1 MMFLR
6 PRHVPESHDKL
17 LNAELTACQTAE
29 DIARVVLRQG
39 EQELSPTNVVC
50 ALARLARLA
59 RGQHAGAAAVSH
71 ALDALEGHVAERAGR
86 YRPRDTASAAYSL
99 AQLGRRGGRAMRA
112 LSAAALPQLAVISPR
127 HLARLLLAAGDHQ
140 LLMHGAPQVMSR
152 MSALTAS
159 ELVMLLGAYSQA
171 DKALPPTLLSR
182 LGSALLPLLGQLR
195 PIELTAAVGAMAA
208 ARHTQFEGM
217 EALLDGIAAR
227 AARVMGRFRP
237 AELARLLGGLA
248 ALDHRSPGLFALAAG
263 PAVQM
268 LRHFRPTELV
278 ALLGAYAHLR
288 HRAPALFEVAAPV
301 ALAGLAAGEGNALAE
316 LLTACG
322 DTRHT
327 PPSLLLSFSQR
338 IAQDAA
344 AGGGTLA
351 GSGPRAAA
359 RAACTFATT
368 GHYNMAAMGALA
380 RTTAHAL
387 RVDFDASDPDADLP
401 AATVSLLWACA
412 TLRHEEPG
420 LGALAAHR
428 LAACMERLSPLDVST
443 AAWALAVLH
452 GDDDGAYV
460 EAFLAA
466 ARDAVLAS
474 PGAFAPRMLC
484 RLLWSHAVFDAL
496 PDSETLSRLSAPL
509 LGECKLST
517 EDYCQIYQ
525 TALMR
530 GLRAPSSADDGL
542 PTALREA
549 AKRHWEDAAALVTPS
564 DFHLEVYS
572 ALLRL
577 GLECELEW
585 RSPNGAF
592 FVDIMLRL
600 PCGEELL
607 LEVDGPRH
615 FSASIPHKP
624 LGSTCLRRRLVTAL
638 TGQQVLSVPF
648 FEWNGVG
655 SSAREKERYLL
666 AKLGINS
673 AHSADIVFANEL
685 GDVR

>member
-1 MMFLR
+1 MFAAALSRLRQPCATAYRRALAAPPTLGAANAGAVACQPVRASDGERSRPGTSAGGALSIAAPAGPTGLRWLSAMMFLR

-39 EQELSPTNVVC
+39 EQELSPTNV
-50 ALARLARLA
+50 
-59 RGQHAGAAAVSH
+59 
-71 ALDALEGHVAERAGR
+71 
-86 YRPRDTASAAYSL
+86 
-99 AQLGRRGGRAMRA
+99 
-112 LSAAALPQLAVISPR
+112 
-127 HLARLLLAAGDHQ
+127 
-140 LLMHGAPQVMSR
+140 VMSR

-359 RAACTFATT
+359 RAA
-368 GHYNMAAMGALA
+368 
-380 RTTAHAL
+380 
-387 RVDFDASDPDADLP
+387 S
-401 AATVSLLWACA
+401 TVSLLWACA

-428 LAACMERLSPLDVST
+428 LTACMERLSPLDVST